1 MENRTELQELDF
13 QILFGAIKHFG
24 KNLYTT
30 NPPAIAELVANAWDA
45 YATECKIMFINDGL
59 LIIDNGIGM
68 TDDEFKERYAKS
80 GYDKNYEIRIPEGFN
95 ERPYMGKKGIGKF
108 SAFSLSDIYELYTKS
123 EDDKTWKKIVLKN
136 DELMTN
142 QATVKVPIERID
154 DINNLKLQFAFD
166 FDYLT
171 GTIIYLPNLKR
182 KITDQTVTSLTQ
194 LLPRRFSSNLLKYDE
209 KFKLY
214 INETPLDLEKHF
226 FYNSIENIYVIG
238 VEEDEITRKFPKVK
252 KENIKK
258 IEPLQTGMSGW
269 LATVDKPAK
278 LKADDETKLNG
289 VSIYINGK
297 IADDNILKNS
307 QDARIANSY
316 FIGEIDASYLQ
327 KPDTDPVLSSRE
339 GLNLELK
346 EVKDLKEYLV
356 NHRNIIIEE
365 WDEMRAARDLQEQD
379 YIQRAIAKPEYK
391 KYYDK
396 LDGKAQQKLKK
407 YTQKLFDKPSD
418 NEEKTNKLID
428 LMFTALLQIV
438 NNETIDELINKI
450 GVTEE
455 EILGTFQK
463 IFNITEINHAIRLRE
478 SIRSNLQVIKELE
491 KYIETGEVEKVF
503 EKHLQKNPWL
513 IEPTWMTR
521 VKSVHSQNYFQL
533 LDINNNPEKLYTDLI
548 IEVSDE
554 DFPVI
559 IEIKREKATNYST
572 PNVHEICTQINK
584 YKLAL
589 AEVLTR
595 DKGRTIYAKDI
606 KSYFICG
613 DVAFNKLNQDARD
626 ILSRNGIMI
635 RSYDELIR
643 TSKRIY
649 EVNFNEDIENVL
661 V

>member
-1 MENRTELQELDF
+1 MEEDIELKELDF

-68 TDDEFKERYAKS
+68 TDEEFKERYAKS
-80 GYDKNYEIRIPEGFN
+80 GYDKDYQIRIPEGFK

-108 SAFSLSDIYELYTKS
+108 SAFSLSDVYELYTKS
-123 EDDKTWKKIVLKN
+123 SEDQTWKKIILKN

-142 QATVKVPIERID
+142 RATVKVPIERIENL
-154 DINNLKLQFAFD
+154 NNLKLQFAFD
-166 FDYLT
+166 FDYST

-182 KITDQTVTSLTQ
+182 KITDQTVTSLIQ
-194 LLPRRFSSNLLKYDE
+194 LLPRRFSSNLLKFDE

-214 INETPLDLEKHF
+214 INEDALDLEKHF

-238 VEEDEITRKFPKVK
+238 IGEDEIAKKFPKVK
-252 KENIKK
+252 KENIKFLK
-258 IEPLQTGMSGW
+258 PLKEGMTGW

-278 LKADDETKLNG
+278 LKAEDDTKLNG

-297 IADDNILKNS
+297 IADDNILKNV

-327 KPDTDPVLSSRE
+327 QPNVDPVLSSRE

-346 EVKDLKEYLV
+346 EVKELKDYLV
-356 NHRNIIIEE
+356 NYRNTIIEE

-379 YIQRAIAKPEYK
+379 YIQRAISKPEYK

-396 LDGKAQQKLKK
+396 LDAKAQSNLKK

-418 NEEKTNKLID
+418 NEDKTNKLID

-450 GVTEE
+450 GSTEE
-455 EILGTFQK
+455 EVLEAFQK

-478 SIRSNLQVIKELE
+478 GIRSNLQIIKELE
-491 KYIETGEVEKVF
+491 KYIESGEVEKVF

-513 IEPTWMTR
+513 IEPTWMTK
-521 VKSVHSQNYFQL
+521 VKSIHSQDYFQL
-533 LDINNNPEKLYTDLI
+533 LDFDNTPEKLYTDLI
-548 IEVSDE
+548 VEVSDE
-554 DFPVI
+554 DFPII
-559 IEIKREKATNYST
+559 IEIKREKATAYST
-572 PNVHEICTQINK
+572 PNVYDICTQINK
-584 YKLAL
+584 YKTAL
-589 AEVLTR
+589 SEVLTKE
-595 DKGRTIYAKDI
+595 KGQTVYAKDI

-613 DVAFNKLNQDARD
+613 DVAFNKLDQNSRD
-626 ILSRNGIMI
+626 ILATNHINI

-643 TSKRIY
+643 TAKRIY
-649 EVNFNEDIENVL
+649 EVNFSEDIENI
-661 V
+661 

>member
-1 MENRTELQELDF
+1 MKDEFELKELNF

-45 YATECKIMFINDGL
+45 YATICKILFINDGL

-68 TDDEFKERYAKS
+68 TDLEFSERYAKS
-80 GYDKNYEIRIPEGFN
+80 GYDKDYHIRIPKNFKK
-95 ERPYMGKKGIGKF
+95 RPYMGKKGIGKF
-108 SAFSLSDIYELYTKS
+108 SAFSLSDVYELYTKS
-123 EDDKTWKKIVLKN
+123 EEDIYWKKIVLKN

-142 QATVKVPIERID
+142 QATVKIPIERIEN
-154 DINNLKLQFAFD
+154 INNLKLQFAFD
-166 FDYLT
+166 FDSPT

-182 KITDQTVTSLTQ
+182 KITEQTISSLMQ
-194 LLPRRFSSNLLKYDE
+194 LLPRRFSSNLLKYDGN
-209 KFKLY
+209 FKLY
-214 INETPLDLEKHF
+214 INETELDLEKHF

-238 VEEDEITRKFPKVK
+238 LTEEEVIKKFTKLK
-252 KENIKK
+252 KENIKFLK
-258 IEPLQTGMSGW
+258 PLKEGMTGW

-278 LKADDETKLNG
+278 LKADDDTKLNG

-327 KPDTDPVLSSRE
+327 QPNIDPVLSSRE
-339 GLNLELK
+339 GLNLEIN
-346 EVKDLKEYLV
+346 EVKELKDYLV
-356 NHRNIIIEE
+356 NKRNTIIDE

-379 YIQRAIAKPEYK
+379 YIQRAISKPEYK

-396 LDGKAQQKLKK
+396 LDEKAKSKLKK
-407 YTQKLFDKPSD
+407 YSQKLFDKPSE

-450 GVTEE
+450 GTTEE
-455 EILGTFQK
+455 EILETFQK
-463 IFNITEINHAIRLRE
+463 VFNITEINHAIRLRE
-478 SIRSNLQVIKELE
+478 GIKSNLQIIRELE
-491 KYIETGEVEKVF
+491 KYIKSGEVEKVF
-503 EKHLQKNPWL
+503 EKHLEKNPWL
-513 IEPTWMTR
+513 IEPTWMTKT
-521 VKSVHSQNYFQL
+521 KSVHTQNYFQL
-533 LDINNNPEKLYTDLI
+533 LNIENKPEKLYTDLI

-554 DFPVI
+554 DFPII
-559 IEIKREKATNYST
+559 IEIKREKATSYST
-572 PNVHEICTQINK
+572 PNVNEICNQIYK
-584 YKLAL
+584 YKVAL
-589 AEVLTR
+589 SDILTKE
-595 DKGRTIYAKDI
+595 KGKTIYAKDI

-613 DVAFNKLNQDARD
+613 DVAFKKLDQNARD
-626 ILSRNGIMI
+626 SLVANGINI

-643 TSKRIY
+643 TAKRIY
-649 EVNFNEDIENVL
+649 EVNFKEDIENI
-661 V
+661 

>member
-1 MENRTELQELDF
+1 MKNKSELKELDF

-68 TDDEFKERYAKS
+68 TDEEFKERYAKS
-80 GYDKNYEIRIPEGFN
+80 GYDKDYQIRIPSGYK

-108 SAFSLSDIYELYTKS
+108 SAFSLSDVYELYTKS
-123 EDDKTWKKIVLKN
+123 EEDKTWKKIVLKN

-142 QATVKVPIERID
+142 CATVKVPIERIEN
-154 DINNLKLQFAFD
+154 INNLKLQFAFD
-166 FDYLT
+166 FDYPT

-182 KITDQTVTSLTQ
+182 KITDKTISSLTQ
-194 LLPRRFSSNLLKYDE
+194 LLPRRFSSNLLKFDE

-214 INETPLDLEKHF
+214 INENPLDLEKHF

-238 VEEDEITRKFPKVK
+238 IEENEITKKFSKVK
-252 KENIKK
+252 KENIKILK
-258 IEPLQTGMSGW
+258 PLKEGMTGW
-269 LATVDKPAK
+269 LATVDTPAK
-278 LKADDETKLNG
+278 LKAEDDTRLNG

-297 IADDNILKNS
+297 IADDNILKNA

-327 KPDTDPVLSSRE
+327 QPNIDPVLSSRE

-346 EVKDLKEYLV
+346 EVKDLKDYLV
-356 NHRNIIIEE
+356 NQRNTIIDE

-379 YIQRAIAKPEYK
+379 YIQRAISKPEYK

-396 LDGKAQQKLKK
+396 LDAKAQCKLKK
-407 YTQKLFDKPSD
+407 YTQKLFDKPSE

-438 NNETIDELINKI
+438 NNETIDELINQI
-450 GVTEE
+450 GSTEE
-455 EILGTFQK
+455 EILEAFQK

-478 SIRSNLQVIKELE
+478 GVRSNLQIIKELE
-491 KYIETGEVEKVF
+491 NYIKSGEVEKVF

-513 IEPTWMTR
+513 IEPTWMTK
-521 VKSVHSQNYFQL
+521 VKSIHSQNYFKL
-533 LDINNNPEKLYTDLI
+533 LDINNSPEKLYTDLI
-548 IEVSDE
+548 VEVSDE
-554 DFPVI
+554 DFPII
-559 IEIKREKATNYST
+559 IEIKREKATDYST
-572 PNVHEICTQINK
+572 PNVYEICTQINK
-584 YKLAL
+584 YKTAL
-589 AEVLTR
+589 SDVLTKE
-595 DKGRTIYAKDI
+595 KGQMVYAKDI

-613 DVAFNKLNQDARD
+613 DVAFNKLDQNSRD
-626 ILSRNGIMI
+626 ILTTNNINI

-649 EVNFNEDIENVL
+649 EVNFNEDIENV
-661 V
+661 